1 MYCSLDKID
10 LAAQIDGQPVAMQ
23 TDHRGRAEIERE
35 PELSILF
42 ALARVLNARDH
53 MADEGAPNA
62 AIHYVVSEEPPELL
76 RDALVAAGATLEIT
90 DHRRE
95 PRVGSTI
102 ELLGAPSE
110 RAASELAD
118 RMFAALARRT
128 AARVGTRD
136 LGMALRMLEDQTW
149 TAPPARDD
157 ERAYWAR
164 VLELAAL
171 AGELLRAKHPDTGC
185 WVHTDRAIVPFGFQ
199 VSTGESATVM
209 FPTNRAQRL
218 VEDGRDESLFKL
230 LLAAQEALASP
241 PDAVNGRLMPSLRA
255 RFTVETDD
263 AIWRPLLVDQRARH
277 DLPIVVCGVDG
288 ENTFGMMRKEV
299 LGPSPDDAMERAIA
313 NLATEDVETEELHAD
328 GMVIVV
334 VTGGFYAAE
343 KLLDE
348 AFMRSLHDELGAYM
362 LAAATPARGLLLVTD
377 AGESTHLARFAQIAQ
392 LRFDDSGGRAIS
404 PAVMLVTDGKV
415 TGCVAEDR
423 ADTGPMRAETEP
435 GSPRRGILK
444 RLLGRK

>member
-10 LAAQIDGQPVAMQ
+10 LAAKIDGRPVAIQ
-23 TDHRGRAEIERE
+23 TDHRARAEIERE
-35 PELSILF
+35 PELSVLF

-53 MADEGAPNA
+53 MSGEGERDA
-62 AIHYVVSEEPPELL
+62 AIHYVVSEDPPELL
-76 RDALVAAGATLEIT
+76 REALAAVGATLEWT
-90 DHRRE
+90 DDRRE
-95 PRVGSTI
+95 Q
-102 ELLGAPSE
+102 LGEPSE
-110 RAASELAD
+110 EAASELAD
-118 RMFAALARRT
+118 RTFAALARKT
-128 AARVGTRD
+128 CARVGTRD

-149 TAPPARDD
+149 TAPPTRAD
-157 ERAYWAR
+157 ERAYWER
-164 VLELAAL
+164 VLELASL
-171 AGELLRAKHPDTGC
+171 AGELLRAKHPDTGR

-199 VSTGESATVM
+199 VSSGESATVM

-241 PDAVNGRLMPSLRA
+241 PDAATGRLMPSLRA
-255 RFTVETDD
+255 RNSVEVDD
-263 AIWRPLLVDQRARH
+263 AIWRPLLADHRANE
-277 DLPIVVCGVDG
+277 LPIVVCGVDG
-288 ENTFGMMRKEV
+288 ENTFGMMRKEA
-299 LGPSPDDAMERAIA
+299 LGPSPDEAMERALA
-313 NLATEDVETEELHAD
+313 NLADEPVETEELHAD
-328 GMVIVV
+328 GMMILV

-348 AFMRSLHDELGAYM
+348 AFMRELHDELGAYM

-377 AGESTHLARFAQIAQ
+377 AGDSTHLSRFSQIAK
-392 LRFDDSGGRAIS
+392 LRYDDSGGRAIS

-415 TGCVAEDR
+415 TGCIADEQPDTRQLR
-423 ADTGPMRAETEP
+423 ADTEP

>member
-10 LAAQIDGQPVAMQ
+10 LAAQIEGQPVAIQ
-23 TDHRGRAEIERE
+23 TDHRARAEIERE
-35 PELSILF
+35 PELSVLF
-42 ALARVLNARDH
+42 ALARVLNAREH
-53 MADEGAPNA
+53 MADEGAPGA
-62 AIHYVVSEEPPELL
+62 AIHYVVSEDPPPLL
-76 RDALVAAGATLEIT
+76 REALATVGATLEWT
-90 DHRRE
+90 DDRRE
-95 PRVGSTI
+95 QLGS
-102 ELLGAPSE
+102 PSE

-118 RMFAALARRT
+118 RMFAALARKT

-136 LGMALRMLEDQTW
+136 VGMALRMLEDQTW
-149 TAPPARDD
+149 AAPPARDD
-157 ERAYWAR
+157 ERAYWER

-171 AGELLRAKHPDTGC
+171 AGELLRAKHPDTGR
-185 WVHTDRAIVPFGFQ
+185 WVHTDRAMVPFGFQ
-199 VSTGESATVM
+199 VSTGDSATVM
-209 FPTNRAQRL
+209 VPTNRAQRL
-218 VEDGRDESLFKL
+218 VEDGRDESMFKL

-241 PDAVNGRLMPSLRA
+241 PDVVSGRLMPSLRA
-255 RFTVETDD
+255 RNSVETDD
-263 AIWRPLLVDQRARH
+263 AIWRPLLADHRAH
-277 DLPIVVCGVDG
+277 GELPIVVCGVDG
-288 ENTFGMMRKEV
+288 ENTFGMMRKEA
-299 LGPSPDDAMERAIA
+299 LGPSPDDAMARALA
-313 NLATEDVETEELHAD
+313 NLAAEPVETEELHAD
-328 GMVIVV
+328 GMMILV

-377 AGESTHLARFAQIAQ
+377 AGESTHLARFSQIAK
-392 LRFDDSGGRAIS
+392 LRYEDSGGRAIS

-423 ADTGPMRAETEP
+423 PDTAQLRADTEP

>member
-10 LAAQIDGQPVAMQ
+10 LAAHIAGRLVAIQ
-23 TDHRGRAEIERE
+23 TDHRARAEIERE
-35 PELSILF
+35 PELSVLF

-53 MADEGAPNA
+53 MAEQGEPGA
-62 AIHYVVSEEPPELL
+62 AIHYVVSEDPPAVL
-76 RDALVAAGATLEIT
+76 REALAAVGATLEWH
-90 DHRRE
+90 DDRRE
-95 PRVGSTI
+95 A
-102 ELLGAPSE
+102 LGAPSE
-110 RAASELAD
+110 SAANELAD
-118 RMFAALARRT
+118 RMFAALAHKT

-136 LGMALRMLEDQTW
+136 VGMALRMLEDQTW
-149 TAPPARDD
+149 TAPPTRDD
-157 ERAYWAR
+157 ERAYWER

-171 AGELLRAKHPDTGC
+171 AGELLRAKHPDTGR
-185 WVHTDRAIVPFGFQ
+185 WVHTDRAVVPFGFQ
-199 VSTGESATVM
+199 VSTGDSATVM

-241 PDAVNGRLMPSLRA
+241 PDASTGRLMPSLRA
-255 RFTVETDD
+255 RNTVETED
-263 AIWRPLLVDQRARH
+263 AIWRPLLVDDLARA

-288 ENTFGMMRKEV
+288 ENTFGMMRKEA
-299 LGPSPDDAMERAIA
+299 LGPSPDAAMARALE
-313 NLATEDVETEELHAD
+313 NLATEPVDTEELHAD
-328 GMVIVV
+328 GMMILV

-377 AGESTHLARFAQIAQ
+377 AGESTHLARFAQIAK
-392 LRFDDSGGRAIS
+392 LRYDDSGGRAIS

-415 TGCVAEDR
+415 TGCVSEERPDTGQLR
-423 ADTGPMRAETEP
+423 ADTEP
-435 GSPRRGILK
+435 SSPRRGILK

>member
-1 MYCSLDKID
+1 VYCSLDKID
-10 LAAQIDGQPVAMQ
+10 LAAQIDGQPVAVQ
-23 TDHRGRAEIERE
+23 TDHRARAEIERE
-35 PELSILF
+35 PELSVLF
-42 ALARVLNARDH
+42 ALARVLNAREH
-53 MADEGAPNA
+53 MAGEGVPGA
-62 AIHYVVSEEPPELL
+62 AIHYVVSEDPPELL
-76 RDALVAAGATLEIT
+76 REALTAVGATLEWT
-90 DHRRE
+90 NDRRE
-95 PRVGSTI
+95 P
-102 ELLGAPSE
+102 LGAPSE

-118 RMFAALARRT
+118 RMFAALARKT
-128 AARVGTRD
+128 AVRVGTRD
-136 LGMALRMLEDQTW
+136 IGMALRMLEDQTW
-149 TAPPARDD
+149 AAPPERDD
-157 ERAYWAR
+157 ERAYWER

-171 AGELLRAKHPDTGC
+171 AGELLRAKHPDTGR

-241 PDAVNGRLMPSLRA
+241 PDAANGRLMPSLRA
-255 RFTVETDD
+255 RNTVETDD
-263 AIWRPLLVDQRARH
+263 AIWRPLLAEQRTRH

-288 ENTFGMMRKEV
+288 ENTFGMMRKEA
-299 LGPSPDDAMERAIA
+299 LGPSPEDAMVRALA

-328 GMVIVV
+328 GMMIVV

-348 AFMRSLHDELGAYM
+348 TFMRSLHDDLGAYM

-377 AGESTHLARFAQIAQ
+377 AGESTHLARFAQIAK
-392 LRFDDSGGRAIS
+392 LRFEDSGGRAIS

-415 TGCVAEDR
+415 TGCVAEER

-435 GSPRRGILK
+435 SSPRRGILK